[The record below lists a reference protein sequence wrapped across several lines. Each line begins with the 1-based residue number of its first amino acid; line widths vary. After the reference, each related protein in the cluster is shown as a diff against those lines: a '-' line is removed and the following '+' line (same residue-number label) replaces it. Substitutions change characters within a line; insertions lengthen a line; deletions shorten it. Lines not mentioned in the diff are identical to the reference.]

1 MCIYSKIGKHS
12 FMASQQTCF
21 LYFDM
26 FWSLCPMNRFTD
38 YVCMFVWTFI
48 LNRWILTCC
57 QLHLYRLFQFFFP
70 HFFFF
75 ISIRRNIHFLPFTPD
90 WYLNRMIVFLCI
102 PFISQKNISR
112 IYNIRTIHWQ
122 FAIRDLIKSEFNVS
136 LFNVHY
142 I

>member
-12 FMASQQTCF
+12 FTASQQTCF

-38 YVCMFVWTFI
+38 YVCKLFVWTFI

-75 ISIRRNIHFLPFTPD
+75 ISICRNIHFLPFTWLIFKSNDRFSLHSLYFAKKYFP
-90 WYLNRMIVFLCI
+90 R
-102 PFISQKNISR
+102 
-112 IYNIRTIHWQ
+112 NIRTIHWQ